1 MQLPFPRLSL
11 WTAGFILG
19 LNVATSPMIPAKPGP
34 LSERL
39 LPLRGP
45 CVFDKAE
52 LPVVDISVNEKK
64 GLKLKTLLVIL

>member
-1 MQLPFPRLSL
+1 
-11 WTAGFILG
+11 
-19 LNVATSPMIPAKPGP
+19 MIPAKPGP